1 MTQVKYINKEVLKK
15 ALSNGKQLALNNT
28 QMTSCKTNFQAKI
41 QPYLSAQVESSVQPT
56 VQEPAV
62 AQATPAV
69 QDTPVVQNVMNN
81 PIPDAPVMDASPVVD
96 MGVPAAVSMPGVV
109 PEESAPVVNPIEMNT
124 QPVMGIE
131 NDVAAVSA
139 PQPVVMETPAPEV
152 SSDVNMMGAQSTED
166 SDRITREVMQLNV
179 EMSKKIDEEI
189 KMVNKRIAEITSE
202 YNNKIITLTNEL
214 ISKKKMKSTEMNVA
228 DNAMQNSSAVL
239 NDSMVQPVMNTS
251 VDMAMPTVPN
261 SDNVVNFANYVTPES
276 SVISNPGVS
285 PVNSVV
291 DTSEMTQVAEGPTL
305 NLKIS

>member
-15 ALSNGKQLALNNT
+15 ALSNGKQLALNST

-41 QPYLSAQVESSVQPT
+41 QPYLSAQVVSSVQPT

-81 PIPDAPVMDASPVVD
+81 PIPDAPVMDANPVVD

>member
-15 ALSNGKQLALNNT
+15 ALSNGKQLALNST

-41 QPYLSAQVESSVQPT
+41 QPYLSAQVEAPVQLT

-69 QDTPVVQNVMNN
+69 QEASTVQNVVNN
-81 PIPDAPVMDASPVVD
+81 PIPD
-96 MGVPAAVSMPGVV
+96 
-109 PEESAPVVNPIEMNT
+109 APVVNPIEMNT

-139 PQPVVMETPAPEV
+139 PQPVVMENPALEV

-214 ISKKKMKSTEMNVA
+214 ISKKKMNSAEMNV
-228 DNAMQNSSAVL
+228 
-239 NDSMVQPVMNTS
+239 
-251 VDMAMPTVPN
+251 
-261 SDNVVNFANYVTPES
+261 
-276 SVISNPGVS
+276 SNPGVS

-305 NLKIS
+305 NLKIA

>member
-15 ALSNGKQLALNNT
+15 ALSNGKQLALNST

-81 PIPDAPVMDASPVVD
+81 PIPD
-96 MGVPAAVSMPGVV
+96 
-109 PEESAPVVNPIEMNT
+109 APVVNPIEMNT

-228 DNAMQNSSAVL
+228 DN
-239 NDSMVQPVMNTS
+239 
-251 VDMAMPTVPN
+251 
-261 SDNVVNFANYVTPES
+261 VVNFANYVTPES

>member
-1 MTQVKYINKEVLKK
+1 MTQVKYLNKEVLKK
-15 ALSNGKQLALNNT
+15 ALSNGKQLALNST

-41 QPYLSAQVESSVQPT
+41 QPYLSAQVEASVQPT

-69 QDTPVVQNVMNN
+69 QEASTVQNVMNN
-81 PIPDAPVMDASPVVD
+81 PIPDAPVMDVNPVVD
-96 MGVPAAVSMPGVV
+96 MGEPAAVSRPGVV

-124 QPVMGIE
+124 QSVMGIE

-214 ISKKKMKSTEMNVA
+214 ISKKKMNSAEMNV
-228 DNAMQNSSAVL
+228 
-239 NDSMVQPVMNTS
+239 
-251 VDMAMPTVPN
+251 
-261 SDNVVNFANYVTPES
+261 
-276 SVISNPGVS
+276 SNPGVS

-305 NLKIS
+305 NLKIA

>member
-15 ALSNGKQLALNNT
+15 ALSNGKQLALNST

-81 PIPDAPVMDASPVVD
+81 PIPDAPVMDANPVVD

-214 ISKKKMKSTEMNVA
+214 ISKKKMKSTEMNV
-228 DNAMQNSSAVL
+228 
-239 NDSMVQPVMNTS
+239 
-251 VDMAMPTVPN
+251 
-261 SDNVVNFANYVTPES
+261 
-276 SVISNPGVS
+276 SNPGVS

-305 NLKIS
+305 NLKIA

>member
-15 ALSNGKQLALNNT
+15 ALSNGKQLALNST

-81 PIPDAPVMDASPVVD
+81 PIPD
-96 MGVPAAVSMPGVV
+96 
-109 PEESAPVVNPIEMNT
+109 APVVNPIEMNT

-251 VDMAMPTVPN
+251 
-261 SDNVVNFANYVTPES
+261 
-276 SVISNPGVS
+276 
-285 PVNSVV
+285 
-291 DTSEMTQVAEGPTL
+291 EMTQVAEGPTL